1 MGAPRAPIASPR
13 AEAEQFGRL
22 LRALRVREAAAAA
35 AAAAAVAAAR
45 RVKRGATLAAARK
58 RRQLRVVVQHLR
70 HVGGGAVLERL

>member
-35 AAAAAVAAAR
+35 AAAAAAR
-45 RVKRGATLAAARK
+45 RVKRGATLAAARG